1 MCSITHSQFCQ
12 LADHEYLHICLG
24 DVLQEW
30 VAPSLFRIPF
40 LLPGAQIITEFPVSL
55 LETMAEVKVIEF
67 SDILEIFF
75 HPRDAKILSTN
86 RAAGRRQT
94 LKPEELEVKSSFPT
108 Y

>member
-1 MCSITHSQFCQ
+1 
-12 LADHEYLHICLG
+12 
-24 DVLQEW
+24 
-30 VAPSLFRIPF
+30 
-40 LLPGAQIITEFPVSL
+40 
-55 LETMAEVKVIEF
+55 MAEVKVIEF

-86 RAAGRRQT
+86 RAAGKRQT